1 MTVKEL
7 LTFFESYYGEKY
19 TGMLLDVMTDYL
31 ADSTKEFLL
40 AVGKVMVLR
49 FSRIYNKVPCP
60 ADIEKHINEIYEAM
74 SAPKHYLPEPA
85 ESGATSE
92 EALEWLKE
100 IKDILSKRTGPTAKP
115 LNKLFDGIE
124 AANA

>member
-19 TGMLLDVMTDYL
+19 TGLFLDTMTDYL
-31 ADSTKEFLL
+31 ENGTNEFLS
-40 AVGKVMVLR
+40 AVRKIMVLR

-60 ADIEKHINEIYEAM
+60 ADIEKHIDEIYEAV
-74 SAPKHYLPEPA
+74 SVPKHYLPEPVKS
-85 ESGATSE
+85 EATSE
-92 EALEWLKE
+92 EALEYLEE
-100 IKDILSKRTGPTAKP
+100 IKDILSKRTSPMAKP

-124 AANA
+124 AANV